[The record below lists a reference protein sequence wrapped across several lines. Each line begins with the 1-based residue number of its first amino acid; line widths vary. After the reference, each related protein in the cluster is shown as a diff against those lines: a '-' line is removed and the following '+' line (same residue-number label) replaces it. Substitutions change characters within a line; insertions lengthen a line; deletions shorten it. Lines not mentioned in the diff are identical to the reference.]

1 MKVAIVVVAC
11 LALQLIHSS
20 AFCPVSHGG
29 RHFSRRFDGGGQ
41 SSTLKARCR
50 KGTASTATTTS
61 TLQASLHQ
69 CAPQAVSL
77 FQNMI
82 TPASILAGAI
92 VPMAFASPLG
102 IKSDNET
109 ENRPT
114 WVLMRKA
121 YNVSALLSL
130 LSNLIAVMWSVI
142 SVNQLLETRVA
153 PAESVWHLL
162 RRDFD
167 LPW

>member
-1 MKVAIVVVAC
+1 MKVAIVVAAC
-11 LALQLIHSS
+11 LAIQLIRSS
-20 AFCPVSHGG
+20 AFSPVSHSG
-29 RHFSRRFDGGGQ
+29 RHFSPSNSGSQ
-41 SSTLKARCR
+41 SSTLRNRDR
-50 KGTASTATTTS
+50 KGTASSTTTTS
-61 TLQASLHQ
+61 ALHASLHQ

-142 SVNQLLETRVA
+142 SVNQLLETSVA